1 MSAPHTTAWT
11 SSFEQGVTLGTTS
24 AAGTIVPRRIY
35 FVATAFLA
43 AFAWLIWIEPPWHEW
58 LQTAWFD
65 AYQQMSPR
73 RVEQLPALA
82 VEIDDKSLKALGQW
96 PWPRTQLADLIDAIA
111 RQYPA
116 AIGVDIL
123 MPEADPLS
131 PERLME
137 RARKLAPAF
146 ASELATQPSNDSE
159 LARAL
164 STVPSVVAIVGT
176 DVPTRRALRAA
187 PFSVRD
193 TAGQPAEAATV
204 TALSRFV
211 DVLNSRDE
219 IDGAAKGHGLIS
231 VEPSGGVIRSVP
243 LVGNIH
249 GTLVPALSI
258 EMVRVATK
266 QSPLRLI
273 ASGTSARGIEIG
285 DVRIPTAAD
294 GSVRIYYAPKNP
306 LRTAS
311 AIDVMEGR
319 IDPERLQG
327 KLVLIGVTGTG
338 LLELQNTV
346 LGDRIP
352 GVEIHAQLLENLYDG
367 TLLSRPI
374 WGRSIESLAF
384 FLLGALLI
392 YAVPRWKPRYS
403 ALLAVSCLAL
413 LGSVGYLLFRTEHL
427 LLDAAVPGLALT
439 TLFAVL
445 LLLTLAESTR
455 QRKSLEQVVQTQ
467 REQSAR
473 MAGELEAAQRIQ
485 IASLPDTNTLH
496 GDPRIDLAAIMVPA
510 REVGGD
516 LYDFFRLDA
525 RRLFILV
532 GDVAGKGL
540 SASIFM
546 AVSKALYKS
555 AMLRDLSAD
564 IGEIMSAANAEISR
578 DNPEMLFVTVF
589 AGILDLESGD
599 LDYCNAGHE
608 NPYVV
613 ERGGTAVRRLE
624 EGGGPPLCT
633 VDGFAYRGAATR
645 LQPGNLLCIVTDGV
659 TEARSAA
666 GSMYGDAA
674 LREALLRATRKE
686 QVAQKV
692 LADVRSELATFAA
705 GAEAADDYT
714 LFLLRWNGARATG
727 GSA

>member
-1 MSAPHTTAWT
+1 VT
-11 SSFEQGVTLGTTS
+11 SSTTPATGTPE
-24 AAGTIVPRRIY
+24 ARRIY
-35 FVATAFLA
+35 VVATAFLV
-43 AFAWLIWIEPPWHEW
+43 AFAALIWFEPPWHEP

-65 AYQQMSPR
+65 IYQVMSPR
-73 RVEQLPALA
+73 RVEQMPALA
-82 VEIDDKSLKALGQW
+82 VEIDDKSLRALGQW

-111 RQYPA
+111 RQRPA

-123 MPEADPLS
+123 MPEVDPLS

-137 RARKLAPAF
+137 RARKLAPAVT
-146 ASELATQPSNDSE
+146 SELATQPSNDSE

-164 STVPSVVAIVGT
+164 AAVPSVVAIAGT
-176 DVPTRRALRAA
+176 DVPTRRPLRAA

-211 DVLNSRDE
+211 DVLNSREE
-219 IDGAAKGHGLIS
+219 IDGAARGHGLIS
-231 VEPSGGVIRSVP
+231 VEPSGGVIRSIP

-273 ASGTSARGIEIG
+273 ASGANARGIEIG
-285 DVRIPTAAD
+285 DIRVPTAAD
-294 GSVRIYYAPKNP
+294 GSVRIYYAAKNP

-327 KLVLIGVTGTG
+327 KLVLVGVTGTG

-346 LGDRIP
+346 LGERVP

-374 WGRSIESLAF
+374 WGRSIESLTF
-384 FLLGALLI
+384 ILLGALLI
-392 YAVPRWKPRYS
+392 YATPRWRPRYS
-403 ALLAVSCLAL
+403 ALLAIGCLGL
-413 LGSVGYLLFRTEHL
+413 LGGVGFLLFRTRHL
-427 LLDAAVPGLALT
+427 LLDASVPGLALT

-455 QRKSLEQVVQTQ
+455 QRKSLEHVVQEQ

-485 IASLPDTNTLH
+485 IASLPDTSTLH
-496 GDPRIDLAAIMVPA
+496 GDPRIDLAAVMVPA

-608 NPYVV
+608 NPYLV
-613 ERGGTAVRRLE
+613 ERDSTVVRRLE
-624 EGGGPPLCT
+624 DGGGPPLCT
-633 VDGFAYRGAATR
+633 VDGFAYRGASAVLR
-645 LQPGNLLCIVTDGV
+645 RGDLLCVVTDGV

-666 GSMYGDAA
+666 GAMYGDAG
-674 LREALLRATRKE
+674 LREALQRASSGMPAAER
-686 QVAQKV
+686 V
-692 LADVRSELATFAA
+692 LAAVRTELTAFAS

-714 LFLLRWNGARATG
+714 LFMLRWNGTTAGVEKA
-727 GSA
+727 

>member
-1 MSAPHTTAWT
+1 M
-11 SSFEQGVTLGTTS
+11 TLGTTLAEGAS
-24 AAGTIVPRRIY
+24 VPRRIY
-35 FVATAFLA
+35 LVASAFLV
-43 AFAWLIWIEPPWHEW
+43 AFTGLIWVEPPWHEP
-58 LQTAWFD
+58 LQLMSFD
-65 AYQQMSPR
+65 TYQSISPR
-73 RVEQLPALA
+73 RIESTPAMV
-82 VEIDDKSLKALGQW
+82 VEIDERSLKALGQW
-96 PWPRTQLADLIDAIA
+96 PWPRTQLADLVDAIA
-111 RQYPA
+111 RHNPA
-116 AIGVDIL
+116 AIGIDIL
-123 MPEADPLS
+123 MPEVDPLS

-137 RARKLAPAF
+137 RARALAPAV
-146 ASELATQPSNDSE
+146 ASELATRPSNDSE

-164 STVPSVVAIVGT
+164 AAVPAVVAVAGT
-176 DVPTRRALRAA
+176 MEPTRRTLRTA
-187 PFSVRD
+187 PFSVAD
-193 TAGQPAEAATV
+193 IAGQPVVATTGV
-204 TALSRFV
+204 AALSRFA
-211 DVLNSRDE
+211 DVLTSRDE
-219 IDGAAKGHGLIS
+219 IDRAAAGHGLIS
-231 VEPSGGVIRSVP
+231 IDPTGSVIRSIP
-243 LVGNIH
+243 LVSDIH

-258 EMVRVATK
+258 EMLRVAK
-266 QSPLRLI
+266 HESRLRLL
-273 ASGTSARGIEIG
+273 ASGTTARGIQIG
-285 DVRIPTAAD
+285 DFSVPTAAD
-294 GSVRIYYAPKNP
+294 GSVRIYYSPYSP
-306 LRTAS
+306 LRIVS
-311 AIDVMEGR
+311 AVDVMEGR
-319 IDPERLQG
+319 VTPDQLQS
-327 KLVLIGVTGTG
+327 KLVLIGVTGLG
-338 LLELQNTV
+338 LVEWQNTP
-346 LGDRIP
+346 LERMP

-367 TLLSRPI
+367 TLLSRPA
-374 WGRSIESLAF
+374 WGRTVESLAF

-392 YAVPRWKPRYS
+392 YAIPRWKPRYS
-403 ALLAVSCLAL
+403 ALLAIGCLAL
-413 LGSVGYLLFRTEHL
+413 LGSGGYLLFRTEHL
-427 LLDAAVPGLALT
+427 LLDAVVPGLALT

-455 QRKSLEQVVQTQ
+455 QRKSLEHVVQEQ

-496 GDPRIDLAAIMVPA
+496 GDARIDLAAVMVPA

-608 NPYVV
+608 NPYLVD
-613 ERGGTAVRRLE
+613 RGGIAVRRLE
-624 EGGGPPLCT
+624 DGGGPPLCT
-633 VDGFAYRGAATR
+633 VDGFAYRGAAAR
-645 LQPGNLLCIVTDGV
+645 LQPGDLLCIVTDGV
-659 TEARSAA
+659 TEARSTGGA
-666 GSMYGDAA
+666 MYGDAG
-674 LREALLRATRKE
+674 LREALLRASRNP

-692 LADVRSELATFAA
+692 LADVRSELATFTA

-727 GSA
+727 RSV

>member
-1 MSAPHTTAWT
+1 MT
-11 SSFEQGVTLGTTS
+11 VGTTP
-24 AAGTIVPRRIY
+24 AEGTFVPRRIY
-35 FVATAFLA
+35 LVAFGFLVV
-43 AFAWLIWIEPPWHEW
+43 FTGLIWIEPPWHEPY
-58 LQTAWFD
+58 QAIWFD
-65 AYQQMSPR
+65 AYQSISPR
-73 RVEQLPALA
+73 RVVQTPAIV
-82 VEIDDKSLKALGQW
+82 VEIDDKSVKALGQW
-96 PWPRTQLADLIDAIA
+96 PWPRTQLADLVDAIA
-111 RQYPA
+111 RQHPA

-164 STVPSVVAIVGT
+164 AKLPAVVAIAGT
-176 DVPTRRALRAA
+176 SESTRRALRTA
-187 PFSVRD
+187 PFSVSD
-193 TAGQPAEAATV
+193 LTGKPAAAADEV
-204 TALSRFV
+204 AALFRYA
-211 DVLNSRDE
+211 DVITSRDE

-231 VEPSGGVIRSVP
+231 VEPAGGVIRSIP

-258 EMVRVATK
+258 EMLRVAK
-266 QSPLRLI
+266 NVSQLRLL
-273 ASGTSARGIEIG
+273 ASGTTARGIEIG
-285 DVRIPTAAD
+285 DYRVPVAAD
-294 GSVRIYYAPKNP
+294 GTVRIYYAPSSMA
-306 LRTAS
+306 RVVS
-311 AIDVMEGR
+311 AVDVIEGR
-319 IDPERLQG
+319 VDADHLEG
-327 KLVLIGVTGTG
+327 KLVLIGVSVLG
-338 LLELQNTV
+338 LKELQNTP
-346 LGDRIP
+346 LKELMP

-367 TLLSRPI
+367 TLLSRPV
-374 WGRSIESLAF
+374 WGRWVESMAF
-384 FLLGALLI
+384 VVLGVLLI
-392 YAVPRWKPRYS
+392 YATPRWRPRYS
-403 ALLAVSCLAL
+403 ALLAVCCLAL
-413 LGSVGYLLFRTEHL
+413 LGSVGFLLFRTEHL
-427 LLDAAVPGLALT
+427 LLDAFIPGLALT

-445 LLLTLAESTR
+445 LLLTLAESTQ
-455 QRKSLEQVVQTQ
+455 QRKSLEHVVQTQ

-496 GDPRIDLAAIMVPA
+496 GDPRIDLAAVMVPA

-608 NPYVV
+608 NPYLV
-613 ERGGTAVRRLE
+613 ERAGNALRRLE
-624 EGGGPPLCT
+624 DGGGPPLCT
-633 VDGFAYRGAATR
+633 VDGFAYRGAAAR
-645 LQPGNLLCIVTDGV
+645 LQPGDLLCIVTDGV
-659 TEARSAA
+659 TEARSAEGA
-666 GSMYGDAA
+666 MYGDAG
-674 LREALLRATRKE
+674 LRAALLRASRKA
-686 QVAQKV
+686 QATQKV

-714 LFLLRWNGARATG
+714 LFLLRWNGALATVR
-727 GSA
+727 SA